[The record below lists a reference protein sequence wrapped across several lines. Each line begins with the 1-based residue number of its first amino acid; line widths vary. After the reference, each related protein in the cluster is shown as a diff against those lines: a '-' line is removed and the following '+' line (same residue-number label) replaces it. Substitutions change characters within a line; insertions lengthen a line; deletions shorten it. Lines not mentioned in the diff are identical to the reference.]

1 MSKLSLIA
9 IDGPSGVGK
18 STTAKRVAQ
27 QLGWGYLDTGA
38 MYRATALALQ
48 RAGVVLEDRPR
59 LERVLAGLK
68 IQQRGIR
75 EYLDGE
81 DVTEAIRT
89 PEITRM
95 VTPVSADARVRE
107 VLVDQQR
114 RIGGAGGWVVDG
126 RDIGTV
132 VFPEACCKIFLTASV
147 DARAGRLSGG
157 GSASELWSR
166 IVASVLDIPL
176 ERTESQEGSA
186 FGAALLAGV
195 RSGVFADVADAVTRC
210 VRVRDRVEPDPDWAQ
225 AYAGGYERYRMLYP
239 ALRELRQRE
248 ESGR

>member
-132 VFPEACCKIFLTASV
+132 VFPTACCKIYLTASV
-147 DARAGRLSGG
+147 TARAGRRFQ
-157 GSASELWSR
+157 ELR
-166 IVASVLDIPL
+166 DKGVPQPMVDVAADIQRRDLADSTRAVSPL
-176 ERTESQEGSA
+176 CKA
-186 FGAALLAGV
+186 
-195 RSGVFADVADAVTRC
+195 ADAVELDSSAMTLDQ
-210 VRVRDRVEPDPDWAQ
+210 VVDWIA
-225 AYAGGYERYRMLYP
+225 AHHGAH
-239 ALRELRQRE
+239 A
-248 ESGR
+248 S